1 MYCNIVNGLTLK
13 FEFNSGSTDRS
24 PSFSSA
30 FYYMLIYIYIYI
42 YMDNQVFSLIIKKKK
57 KIQYHELHAS
67 SLLFHFFS
75 RVIGFIG
82 INLLCIK
89 RFYW

>member
-42 YMDNQVFSLIIKKKK
+42 YGQPSFQSNHLKKKK
-57 KIQYHELHAS
+57 NPISRAS
-67 SLLFHFFS
+67 RQQFIFSLFLAC
-75 RVIGFIG
+75 
-82 INLLCIK
+82 NW
-89 RFYW
+89 FYWY

>member
-57 KIQYHELHAS
+57 KKNPISRAS
-67 SLLFHFFS
+67 RQQFIVSLFLAC
-75 RVIGFIG
+75 
-82 INLLCIK
+82 NW
-89 RFYW
+89 FYWY